1 MPKSLDQL
9 QPDMEFLAPRIQE
22 SLLSGLRSLLPFW
35 LRWQCKI
42 PQIKVHNLEQLV
54 KTTEEFQ
61 AGKVRYILAFRHPTI
76 DDQFAMFHLMGV
88 ALSKASKDIKKF
100 SSYYVYDRGIPLWA
114 GEIVTY
120 LYPRTGGIPI
130 HRGKLDR
137 QGLQTIRK
145 FLLAGEYP
153 IAISP
158 EGGTNG
164 HSELVASI
172 EPGVVQIG
180 FWGCEDLA
188 AADRSEQVVILPVG
202 IQYQYLGDP
211 WDKIDHLLMQLETEC
226 GISKPTLQ
234 PSERYARLNALGEY
248 LLEFV
253 DRHYQQFYP
262 EYIKTCI
269 KNDSDP
275 EDLNEELNIEIPEP
289 IQEPFGDRLQKLLDQ
304 ILRVAESNFGIKPRG
319 TIVDRA
325 RRLEQ
330 AGWDR
335 IFRADIDNLS
345 VLERGFA
352 NQVAKEANTSHWHL
366 RIAESLTSISG
377 NYVKSHPSPTRFAE
391 TLLLIWRSLSRVK
404 NQPFGKSP
412 YLGDRSCLLSIGA
425 PIVVSDYFPKYQ
437 SSRANAKACVASL
450 TAELQTAL
458 EQLIQPSSI

>member
-42 PQIKVHNLEQLV
+42 PQIKIHNLEQLV
-54 KTTEEFQ
+54 KTTTEFQ

-76 DDQFAMFHLMGV
+76 DDQFAMFHLMGS
-88 ALSKASKDIKKF
+88 ALPKASKDIKKF
-100 SSYYVYDRGIPLWA
+100 SAYYVYDRGIPLWA

-188 AADRSEQVVILPVG
+188 AAGRSEQVVILPVG
-202 IQYQYLGDP
+202 IQYEYLGDP
-211 WDKIDHLLMQLETEC
+211 WDKIDRLLMQLEAEC
-226 GISKPTLQ
+226 GISKTIMQ
-234 PSERYARLNALGEY
+234 PSERYSRLHALGEY

-253 DRHYQQFYP
+253 DHHYQQFYP
-262 EYIKTCI
+262 AYI

-275 EDLNEELNIEIPEP
+275 AILNQSNLEDSDIESSET
-289 IQEPFGDRLQKLLDQ
+289 IQEQFGDRLQKLLDQ
-304 ILRVAESNFGIKPRG
+304 ILHVAESNFGIKPRG
-319 TIVDRA
+319 TIIDRA

-335 IFRADIDNLS
+335 IFRPNIDNLS

>member
-22 SLLSGLRSLLPFW
+22 PLLFGLRSFLPFW
-35 LRWQCKI
+35 LRWQSKI
-42 PQIKVHNLEQLV
+42 LQVKVHNLEQLV
-54 KTTEEFQ
+54 KTTEDFQ

-76 DDQFAMFHLMGV
+76 DDQFAMFHLMGS
-88 ALSKASKDIKKF
+88 ALPRASKDIKKF
-100 SSYYVYDRGIPLWA
+100 SAYYVYDRGIPLWA

-164 HSELVASI
+164 HSELVATI

-180 FWGCEDLA
+180 FWGCEDIA
-188 AADRSEQVVILPVG
+188 AAGRSEQVVILPVG
-202 IQYQYLGDP
+202 IQYEYLGNP
-211 WDKIDHLLMQLETEC
+211 WDKIDRLLMQLESEC
-226 GISKPTLQ
+226 GISKSTIQ
-234 PSERYARLNALGEY
+234 PSERYARLYALGEY

-253 DRHYQQFYP
+253 DKHYQQFYP
-262 EYIKTCI
+262 TYIKD
-269 KNDSDP
+269 DSDP
-275 EDLNEELNIEIPEP
+275 AITNQSNPEDGDVERLEA
-289 IQEPFGDRLQKLLDQ
+289 QKKFGDHLQKLLDQ
-304 ILRVAESNFGIKPRG
+304 ILHVAESNFGIKSRG

-335 IFRADIDNLS
+335 IFRADINNLS

-352 NQVAKEANTSHWHL
+352 DQVAKEANTSHWHL

-404 NQPFGKSP
+404 NQTFGKSP
-412 YLGDRSCLLSIGA
+412 YLGDRSCLLSIGK
-425 PIVVSDYFPKYQ
+425 PIIVSDYFPKYQ

-450 TAELQTAL
+450 TVELQNAL